1 MEEEKLMQNNKIA
14 ITPLFVSQFMDFIPL
29 YLTTSPKIHFQCFF
43 LFFLWKTTKKARIL
57 NDTTFSSFLE
67 SGKMI
72 MFFIAM
78 I

>member
-43 LFFLWKTTKKARIL
+43 FFLCKTTKMARIL